1 MAWWSLHR
9 ASVLPGNKS
18 WEIQLSKLGF
28 SVHPHVQYLTWNSYN
43 EKSPPKAFI
52 AARKSSYHVNPRT
65 EGGFLIFL
73 STSCERII
81 SCLQDKGFF
90 KQQSE
95 MLSTSMNISQHQW
108 DCYSQMKK
116 AGEMLGM
123 NNRSIRRYPRKPES
137 QNLKCETS
145 PTPGKLGLMSSQ
157 GCSTSFDFT

>member
-1 MAWWSLHR
+1 MKGLLQR
-9 ASVLPGNKS
+9 LLLLQERVP
-18 WEIQLSKLGF
+18 
-28 SVHPHVQYLTWNSYN
+28 T
-43 EKSPPKAFI
+43 
-52 AARKSSYHVNPRT
+52 HVNPRT

-81 SCLQDKGFF
+81 SCLQDKAFF

-116 AGEMLGM
+116 GGGMWGM
-123 NNRSIRRYPRKPES
+123 NNWSIRHYPRKPES

-145 PTPGKLGLMSSQ
+145 PTPIKLGLMSSQ
-157 GCSTSFDFT
+157 GYSTSFDFKWFITLLCVMVSKFSSSMHLN